1 LSVTELADEVGANL
15 AGLESVWDGSMS
27 EAYAFFRHQ
36 VRPVPRGD
44 SPLEAGAPGNPGHRH
59 PPVPRGD
66 SPLEAGAPGNPGRQH
81 PPEVA
86 LAAAL
91 VESAVALQDLGRA
104 APEPA
109 QLLLGDLCLARASRL
124 LAETGDTRLQV
135 AFAVAVERVAAEA
148 AGGPASRALRDLLV
162 AAISGQR

>member
-1 LSVTELADEVGANL
+1 MRVTETADEVGANL

-27 EAYAFFRHQ
+27 KAYAFFRHQ
-36 VRPVPRGD
+36 VRPVARGE
-44 SPLEAGAPGNPGHRH
+44 SPLEAGAPGNPGH
-59 PPVPRGD
+59 
-66 SPLEAGAPGNPGRQH
+66 QH

-91 VESAVALQDLGRA
+91 VESAAALQDLGGT

-135 AFAVAVERVAAEA
+135 AFALAVERVAAEA
-148 AGGPASRALRDLLV
+148 AGGPASQGLRELLV
-162 AAISGQR
+162 AAITGQR

>member
-1 LSVTELADEVGANL
+1 MRVTETADEVVANL

-44 SPLEAGAPGNPGHRH
+44 SPLEAGAPGNPGHQH